1 MHSALHSDLFDPPPK
16 ARFLSV
22 EILSFQDITSAM
34 VFTSLFYLESR
45 LRF

>member
-1 MHSALHSDLFDPPPK
+1 MYSAIHCDPFDPPAK

-22 EILSFQDITSAM
+22 EILSFQDITSAL